1 MQTYGGGTHPTL
13 QNAPLGELS
22 LGGDTEHKGPNTA
35 VDWLVGG
42 AGFSRFLPLAAG
54 VGESRTAGRP
64 RTSQSQY
71 PSQSDG
77 EELFHGNRRSRKS

>member
-35 VDWLVGG
+35 VDWLAG
-42 AGFSRFLPLAAG
+42 ARGFRDFFRL
-54 VGESRTAGRP
+54 RP
-64 RTSQSQY
+64 A
-71 PSQSDG
+71 
-77 EELFHGNRRSRKS
+77 